1 MRLNHALSPLAL
13 GAALAFAGHA
23 FSSPVLAQDTE
34 RDQAVS
40 GEAAVANI
48 GGSLNAGATLA
59 TPQATLPAFEPQD
72 DLERSLWQRMDEY
85 ERELKKSNQV
95 IDDPELNQY
104 VRDVLCR
111 TVGPECA
118 HVRLYI
124 LRSPQFNATMA
135 PNGVMTVWSGL
146 MLRAQNEAQ
155 LATVLGHEFSH
166 FKRRHSVQ
174 LFVEA
179 KNKSSTAAWLALTG
193 VGLLFA
199 IGVEASI
206 YQFSREMEEEADLDG
221 LYYIRNAGY
230 DPRQSPLIWEQILSE
245 DDATREARGRKK
257 KRRSTR
263 ATMGATHP
271 KSQARVN
278 YLNEAIAELGTEL
291 PDHTGAA
298 EYRKAMAEW
307 WPRFLDD
314 QLKRND
320 HGGSEFLIERMGATN
335 GWTPWLTY
343 ARAELHRKRGE
354 AGDFEQAVTYYTDAI
369 ERGGELPEIWRG
381 RGYAL
386 RKLDRNQE
394 ARDDF
399 REYLTRVP
407 DAPDRGMILML
418 AGGN

>member
-1 MRLNHALSPLAL
+1 MRFSHTLSPLAL
-13 GAALAFAGHA
+13 GAALAFAGPA
-23 FSSPVLAQDTE
+23 LAQDAALEEPVAEAVPAVVAPAVEEAPQAETQPAA
-34 RDQAVS
+34 QAVS
-40 GEAAVANI
+40 IA
-48 GGSLNAGATLA
+48 
-59 TPQATLPAFEPQD
+59 AFEPQD
-72 DLERSLWQRMDEY
+72 ELERSLWQRMEEY
-85 ERELKKSNQV
+85 ERELKKSNLV
-95 IDDPELNQY
+95 IDDPELNAY

-118 HVRLYI
+118 HIRLYI

-174 LFVEA
+174 IFVNA

-199 IGVEASI
+199 LGVEASI
-206 YQFSREMEEEADLDG
+206 YQFSREMEEEADIDG
-221 LYYIRNAGY
+221 LAYIRNAGY
-230 DPRQSPLIWEQILSE
+230 DPRQVPLIWEQILSE
-245 DDATREARGRKK
+245 EDATREARGRKK

-263 ATMGATHP
+263 AGLYSTHP
-271 KSQARVN
+271 KSQARIE
-278 YLNEAIAELGTEL
+278 YLEERIAEMGEDI
-291 PDHTGAA
+291 PSNTGAE
-298 EYRKAMAEW
+298 EYRAAMAEW
-307 WPRFLDD
+307 WPKFLDD

-320 HGGSEFLIERMGATN
+320 HGGSEFLIERMGEAN

-343 ARAELHRKRGE
+343 ARAEFHRKRGE
-354 AGDFEQAVTYYTDAI
+354 PGDFEQAVTYYTDAI
-369 ERGGELPEIWRG
+369 ERGGELPELWRG

-386 RKLDRNQE
+386 RKVNRKEE
-394 ARDDF
+394 AKADF
-399 REYLTRVP
+399 REYLNRVP
-407 DAPDRGMILML
+407 DAPDRGMISML

>member
-1 MRLNHALSPLAL
+1 MRFSYTLSSVAL
-13 GAALAFAGHA
+13 GAALAFAGPA
-23 FSSPVLAQDTE
+23 LAQDAALEEPVEGT
-34 RDQAVS
+34 VP
-40 GEAAVANI
+40 AAVAP
-48 GGSLNAGATLA
+48 APQEE
-59 TPQATLPAFEPQD
+59 PQAEAASTEPAVSLAAFEPQD
-72 DLERSLWQRMDEY
+72 ELERSLWQRMEEY
-85 ERELKKSNQV
+85 ERALMKSNQV
-95 IDDPELNQY
+95 IDDPELNAY

-118 HVRLYI
+118 HIRLYI

-179 KNKSSTAAWLALTG
+179 KNKSNTAAWLALTG

-199 IGVEASI
+199 LGVEASI
-206 YQFSREMEEEADLDG
+206 YQFSREMEEEADIDG
-221 LYYIRNAGY
+221 LAYIKNAGY
-230 DPRQSPLIWEQILSE
+230 DPRQVPLIWEQIMSE

-257 KRRSTR
+257 KRRSTK
-263 ATMGATHP
+263 AGIYSTHP
-271 KSQARVN
+271 KSQARID
-278 YLNEAIAELGTEL
+278 YLNAQIAEMGEDVSTE
-291 PDHTGAA
+291 TGADQ
-298 EYRKAMAEW
+298 YRAAMAAW
-307 WPRFLDD
+307 WPKFLDD

-320 HGGSEFLIERMGATN
+320 HGGSQFLIERMGAAN

-343 ARAELHRKRGE
+343 ARAEFHRKRGE
-354 AGDFEQAVTYYTDAI
+354 PGDFEQAVTYYTDAI
-369 ERGGELPEIWRG
+369 ERGGELPELWRG

-386 RKLDRNQE
+386 RKVDRKEE
-394 ARDDF
+394 AKADF
-399 REYLTRVP
+399 REYLKRVP
-407 DAPDRGMILML
+407 DAPERGMISML